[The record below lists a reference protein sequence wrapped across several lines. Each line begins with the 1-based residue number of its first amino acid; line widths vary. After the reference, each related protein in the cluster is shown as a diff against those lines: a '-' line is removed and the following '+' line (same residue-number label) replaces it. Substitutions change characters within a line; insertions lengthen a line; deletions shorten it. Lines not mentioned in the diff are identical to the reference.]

1 MNLENIEKCVSA
13 VFLVIPVNSLDDEKE
28 KVLAVSKYLD
38 PEEISEVM
46 DIELSKVQEY
56 LEQREEA

>member
-1 MNLENIEKCVSA
+1 MNIENIEKAVSA
-13 VFLVIPVNSLDDEKE
+13 IFLVIPVNSLDDEKE

-38 PEEISEVM
+38 PEEISEAL

-56 LEQREEA
+56 LKQ